1 VRRLRRSDCSLP
13 GITRRRRGRGF
24 EYRNPEGRLLRD
36 ARERDRIRS
45 LAVPPAWEDVW
56 ICPDPHGHL
65 QATGLDSAGRR
76 QYLYHDAWRERRAC
90 EKFERMLDFAASLP
104 SLRAHTDRQL
114 ARRGLGRERVLSC
127 AVRLLDRGFFRVGS
141 EEYAEDN
148 NTFGLATM
156 RKSHVT
162 FAGNDVVTFDYP
174 AKGGERR
181 VQSVVDPQVFKVA
194 VALKRRRPGGPEFLA
209 YKEGGSWVDVRS
221 AEINEYIRQVTGGP
235 FSAKDFRT
243 WNATVLAATSIGF
256 LGREATSKT
265 ARRRVVSLAI
275 GEVARYLGNTRAV
288 ARRSYVDP
296 RVIDRFNA
304 GQTILGTLDRLR
316 IDLPEPERQRRVE
329 SAVLDL
335 LGS

>member
-1 VRRLRRSDCSLP
+1 
-13 GITRRRRGRGF
+13 
-24 EYRNPEGRLLRD
+24 
-36 ARERDRIRS
+36 
-45 LAVPPAWEDVW
+45 
-56 ICPDPHGHL
+56 
-65 QATGLDSAGRR
+65 
-76 QYLYHDAWRERRAC
+76 
-90 EKFERMLDFAASLP
+90 
-104 SLRAHTDRQL
+104 
-114 ARRGLGRERVLSC
+114 
-127 AVRLLDRGFFRVGS
+127 VRLLDRGFFRVGS